1 MRGLAVSRPHPP
13 RNRAPR
19 YPGTTILSF
28 SAHNPN
34 RTGVVVTGSPSVL
47 RDPWGH
53 PYKYL
58 PQPQRYLVIGFTPDD
73 KPDTDLFLSHAVDAG
88 PTAAA
93 SKPVTGGIQL
103 VE

>member
-1 MRGLAVSRPHPP
+1 MARIQHVGEGIEKYNSVNGRLPSRLQDHAPDYVS
-13 RNRAPR
+13 A
-19 YPGTTILSF
+19 SM
-28 SAHNPN
+28 
-34 RTGVVVTGSPSVL
+34 L

-93 SKPVTGGIQL
+93 PKSRRA
-103 VE
+103 

>member
-1 MRGLAVSRPHPP
+1 MTSQGDKHAGIRPGQEWRPAATVAAHRLQDLTPI
-13 RNRAPR
+13 
-19 YPGTTILSF
+19 YI
-28 SAHNPN
+28 SA
-34 RTGVVVTGSPSVL
+34 SVL

-88 PTAAA
+88 PTTAA